1 MKPTT
6 CQICGRVIMA
16 KTGLIAHHGY
26 QRPHQQGW
34 QSASCLGAKF
44 PPYEV
49 SRDRINEVIGMMS
62 NQLVNVQESL
72 GKHIGSPPE
81 TLTYYPH
88 SWPRHGGKELTYTR
102 PHGFKPRDETPTS
115 YQQYDYA
122 GNHDRVWLEKLNDIA
137 GIERF
142 IADLKKRYANW
153 KQPEKAR

>member
-1 MKPTT
+1 MKLTT
-6 CQICGRVIMA
+6 CQVCGRPIKMVRSV
-16 KTGLIAHHGY
+16 IAHHGY
-26 QRPHQQGW
+26 QRPHLQGW

-44 PPYEV
+44 PPYEL

-62 NQLVNVQESL
+62 NQLVSVQESL

-81 TLTYYPH
+81 TIHYYPRGWPH
-88 SWPRHGGKELTYTR
+88 SKKEIIYTR
-102 PHGFKPRDETPTS
+102 PLGFKPSDKAPTS

-153 KQPEKAR
+153 KQPEKA